1 MRANDGSALSASHAT
16 LAGTQV
22 ALCDIVSYFDARAES
37 WDSSL
42 VRNEAV
48 IASILDYA
56 SISQGLDVLD
66 VACGTGVLF
75 RDYLARGV
83 RSLTAI
89 DASPAMARIA
99 ASKHADPRIAVVCGD
114 VLEAAFDRAFDRI
127 VVYNAFPHFPDPAR
141 LLERLSGL
149 LAPGGRLT
157 IAHGMSRERLNA
169 HHGGSAKP
177 VSVGLM
183 SETELCS
190 LASRWLDMDVAVS
203 DDEKYAVSG
212 TKR

>member
-1 MRANDGSALSASHAT
+1 M
-16 LAGTQV
+16 
-22 ALCDIVSYFDARAES
+22 CDIVSYFDARAES

-99 ASKHADPRIAVVCGD
+99 ASKHSDHRIAVVCGD

-141 LLERLSGL
+141 LIDRLAFL

-183 SETELCS
+183 SETELSS
-190 LASRWLDMDVAVS
+190 LASRWLEVDIAVS
-203 DDEKYAVSG
+203 DNEKYAVSG